1 MAFIVTESCIK
12 CKHTDCVEVCPVD
25 CFYEGPNFLVIHPDE
40 CIDCALCEPECPV
53 DAIFSEDELP
63 DDQIE
68 FIEINAKLPDHK
80 TQHPS
85 SKIKFVNKPVN
96 LNTYKEEA
104 RNWIT
109 FYASEGTT
117 VFSADAGEV
126 IISGPD
132 IPGYGN
138 MIIIK
143 HPKGILSVYAHLNK
157 SLVSKGDTVT
167 SNQPIASVGKSESSV
182 SMLKFQL
189 RKGDSSISTKDYKFL

>member
-1 MAFIVTESCIK
+1 MVKILLIVLIISSCSTISN
-12 CKHTDCVEVCPVD
+12 
-25 CFYEGPNFLVIHPDE
+25 FYEKTFTEPKEIYLVKKGENLYSISRKLN
-40 CIDCALCEPECPV
+40 ID
-53 DAIFSEDELP
+53 IFNL
-63 DDQIE
+63 
-68 FIEINAKLPDHK
+68 IEINNLNSPYKIFPNQLLKLPDNK
-80 TQHPS
+80 TQDPS

>member
-1 MAFIVTESCIK
+1 MVKILLIVLIISSCSTISN
-12 CKHTDCVEVCPVD
+12 
-25 CFYEGPNFLVIHPDE
+25 FYEKTFTEPKEIYLVKKGENLYSISRKLN
-40 CIDCALCEPECPV
+40 ID
-53 DAIFSEDELP
+53 IFNL
-63 DDQIE
+63 
-68 FIEINAKLPDHK
+68 IEINKLKSPYKIFPNQLLKLPDYK
-80 TQHPS
+80 NQDPS
-85 SKIKFVNKPVN
+85 SIIKFVNKPVN

>member
-1 MAFIVTESCIK
+1 MVKILLIISIISSCSTISN
-12 CKHTDCVEVCPVD
+12 
-25 CFYEGPNFLVIHPDE
+25 FYEETLTEPKEIYLVKKGENLYSISRKLN
-40 CIDCALCEPECPV
+40 ID
-53 DAIFSEDELP
+53 IFNL
-63 DDQIE
+63 
-68 FIEINAKLPDHK
+68 IEINNLKSPYKIFPNQLLKLPDNK
-80 TQHPS
+80 AQDPS

-96 LNTYKEEA
+96 LDTYKEEA

-189 RKGDSSISTKDYKFL
+189 RKGNSSISTKDYKFL

>member
-1 MAFIVTESCIK
+1 MVKILLIVLIISSCSTISN
-12 CKHTDCVEVCPVD
+12 
-25 CFYEGPNFLVIHPDE
+25 FYEKTFTEPKEIYLVKKGENLYSISRKLN
-40 CIDCALCEPECPV
+40 ID
-53 DAIFSEDELP
+53 IFNL
-63 DDQIE
+63 
-68 FIEINAKLPDHK
+68 IEINNLKSPYKIFPNQLLKLPDRK
-80 TQHPS
+80 AKDPS

-96 LNTYKEEA
+96 LNRYKEEA

>member
-1 MAFIVTESCIK
+1 VVKVLLIVLIISSCSTISSFYEKTLTESK
-12 CKHTDCVEVCPVD
+12 ET
-25 CFYEGPNFLVIHPDE
+25 YLVKKGENLYSISRKLN
-40 CIDCALCEPECPV
+40 ID
-53 DAIFSEDELP
+53 IFNL
-63 DDQIE
+63 
-68 FIEINAKLPDHK
+68 IEINNLKSPYKIFPNQLLKLPDNK
-80 TQHPS
+80 AQDPS

-96 LNTYKEEA
+96 LDTYKEEA

>member
-1 MAFIVTESCIK
+1 MVKILLIVLIISSCSTISN
-12 CKHTDCVEVCPVD
+12 
-25 CFYEGPNFLVIHPDE
+25 FYEKTFTEPKEIYLVKKGENLYSISRKLN
-40 CIDCALCEPECPV
+40 ID
-53 DAIFSEDELP
+53 IFNL
-63 DDQIE
+63 
-68 FIEINAKLPDHK
+68 IEINNLKSPYKIFPNQLLKLPDRK
-80 TQHPS
+80 AQDPS

>member
-1 MAFIVTESCIK
+1 MVKILLIVLIISSCSTISN
-12 CKHTDCVEVCPVD
+12 
-25 CFYEGPNFLVIHPDE
+25 FYEKTFTEPKEIYLVKKGENLYSISRKLN
-40 CIDCALCEPECPV
+40 ID
-53 DAIFSEDELP
+53 IFNL
-63 DDQIE
+63 
-68 FIEINAKLPDHK
+68 IEINNLKSPYKIFPNQLLKLPDNK
-80 TQHPS
+80 TQDPS
-85 SKIKFVNKPVN
+85 PKIKFVNKPVN

>member
-1 MAFIVTESCIK
+1 MVKILLIISIISSCSTISN
-12 CKHTDCVEVCPVD
+12 
-25 CFYEGPNFLVIHPDE
+25 FYEETFTEPKEIYLVKKGENLYSISRKLNMD
-40 CIDCALCEPECPV
+40 
-53 DAIFSEDELP
+53 IFNL
-63 DDQIE
+63 
-68 FIEINAKLPDHK
+68 IEINNLKSPYKIFPNQLLKLPDNK
-80 TQHPS
+80 AQDPS

-96 LNTYKEEA
+96 LDTYKEEA

-189 RKGDSSISTKDYKFL
+189 RKGNSSISTKDYKFL

>member
-1 MAFIVTESCIK
+1 MVKILLIVLIISSCSTISN
-12 CKHTDCVEVCPVD
+12 
-25 CFYEGPNFLVIHPDE
+25 FYEKTFTEPKEIYLVKKGENLYSISRKLN
-40 CIDCALCEPECPV
+40 ID
-53 DAIFSEDELP
+53 IFNL
-63 DDQIE
+63 
-68 FIEINAKLPDHK
+68 IEINNLKSPYKIFPNQLLKLPDHQ
-80 TQHPS
+80 TQDPS
-85 SKIKFVNKPVN
+85 TKIKFVNKPVN

>member
-1 MAFIVTESCIK
+1 VVKILLIVLIISSCSTISN
-12 CKHTDCVEVCPVD
+12 
-25 CFYEGPNFLVIHPDE
+25 FYERTFTEPKEIYLVKKGENLYSISRKLNIDIFNLIEINDLKSPYKISPNQL
-40 CIDCALCEPECPV
+40 LK
-53 DAIFSEDELP
+53 LP
-63 DDQIE
+63 DDKIQD
-68 FIEINAKLPDHK
+68 L
-80 TQHPS
+80 S

-109 FYASEGTT
+109 FYAPEGTT
-117 VFSADAGEV
+117 IFSADAGEV

-182 SMLKFQL
+182 PMLKFQL
-189 RKGDSSISTKDYKFL
+189 RKGDLSISTKDYKFL

>member
-1 MAFIVTESCIK
+1 VVKILLIVLIISSCSTISN
-12 CKHTDCVEVCPVD
+12 
-25 CFYEGPNFLVIHPDE
+25 FYEKTFTEPKEIYLVKKGENLYSISRKLN
-40 CIDCALCEPECPV
+40 ID
-53 DAIFSEDELP
+53 IFNL
-63 DDQIE
+63 
-68 FIEINAKLPDHK
+68 IEINNLKSPYKIFPNQLLKLPDHK

>member
-1 MAFIVTESCIK
+1 MVKILLIVLIISSCSTISN
-12 CKHTDCVEVCPVD
+12 
-25 CFYEGPNFLVIHPDE
+25 FYEKTFTEPKEIYLVKKGENLYSISRKLN
-40 CIDCALCEPECPV
+40 ID
-53 DAIFSEDELP
+53 IFNL
-63 DDQIE
+63 
-68 FIEINAKLPDHK
+68 IEINNLKSPYKIFPNQLLKLPDHK
-80 TQHPS
+80 AQDS
-85 SKIKFVNKPVN
+85 SSNIKFVNKPVN

>member
-1 MAFIVTESCIK
+1 MVKILLIVLIISSCSTISN
-12 CKHTDCVEVCPVD
+12 
-25 CFYEGPNFLVIHPDE
+25 FYEKTFTEPKEIYLVKKGENLYSISRKLN
-40 CIDCALCEPECPV
+40 ID
-53 DAIFSEDELP
+53 IFNL
-63 DDQIE
+63 
-68 FIEINAKLPDHK
+68 IEINNLKSPYKIFPNQLLKLPDNK
-80 TQHPS
+80 TQDPS
-85 SKIKFVNKPVN
+85 PKIKFVNKPVN
-96 LNTYKEEA
+96 LNIYKEEA

>member
-1 MAFIVTESCIK
+1 MVKILLIVLIISSCSTISN
-12 CKHTDCVEVCPVD
+12 
-25 CFYEGPNFLVIHPDE
+25 FYEKTFTEPKEIYLVKKGENLYSISRKLN
-40 CIDCALCEPECPV
+40 ID
-53 DAIFSEDELP
+53 IFNL
-63 DDQIE
+63 
-68 FIEINAKLPDHK
+68 IEINNLKSPYKIFPNQLLKLPDNK
-80 TQHPS
+80 AQDPS

-96 LNTYKEEA
+96 LDTYKEEA

-189 RKGDSSISTKDYKFL
+189 RKGNSSISTKDYKFL

>member
-1 MAFIVTESCIK
+1 VVKILLIVLIISSCSTISN
-12 CKHTDCVEVCPVD
+12 
-25 CFYEGPNFLVIHPDE
+25 FYEKTFTEPKEIYLVKKGENLYSISRKLN
-40 CIDCALCEPECPV
+40 ID
-53 DAIFSEDELP
+53 IFNL
-63 DDQIE
+63 
-68 FIEINAKLPDHK
+68 IEINNLKSPYKIFPNQLLKLPDYK
-80 TQHPS
+80 NQDPS

>member
-1 MAFIVTESCIK
+1 MVKILLIVLIISSCSTISNIYEKTFTEPKEI
-12 CKHTDCVEVCPVD
+12 
-25 CFYEGPNFLVIHPDE
+25 YLVKKGENLYSISRKLN
-40 CIDCALCEPECPV
+40 ID
-53 DAIFSEDELP
+53 IFNL
-63 DDQIE
+63 
-68 FIEINAKLPDHK
+68 IEINNLKSPYKIFPNQLLKLPDHK
-80 TQHPS
+80 TQDPS
-85 SKIKFVNKPVN
+85 TKIKFVSKPVN

>member
-1 MAFIVTESCIK
+1 MVKILLIVLIISSCSTISN
-12 CKHTDCVEVCPVD
+12 
-25 CFYEGPNFLVIHPDE
+25 FYEKTFTEPKEIYLVKKGENLYSISRKLN
-40 CIDCALCEPECPV
+40 ID
-53 DAIFSEDELP
+53 IFNL
-63 DDQIE
+63 
-68 FIEINAKLPDHK
+68 IEINNLKSPYKIFPNQLLKLPDYK
-80 TQHPS
+80 NQDPS
-85 SKIKFVNKPVN
+85 SIIKFVNKPVN

-182 SMLKFQL
+182 SVLKFQL

>member
-1 MAFIVTESCIK
+1 MVKILLIVLIISSCSTISN
-12 CKHTDCVEVCPVD
+12 
-25 CFYEGPNFLVIHPDE
+25 FYEKTFTEPKEIYLVKKGENLYSISRKLN
-40 CIDCALCEPECPV
+40 ID
-53 DAIFSEDELP
+53 IFNL
-63 DDQIE
+63 
-68 FIEINAKLPDHK
+68 IEINNLKSPYKIFPNQLLKLPDHK
-80 TQHPS
+80 TQDPS
-85 SKIKFVNKPVN
+85 AKIKFVNKPVN
-96 LNTYKEEA
+96 LNRYKEEA
-104 RNWIT
+104 RNWVT

-157 SLVSKGDTVT
+157 LLVSKGDVVT

>member
-1 MAFIVTESCIK
+1 MVKILLIVLIISSCSTISN
-12 CKHTDCVEVCPVD
+12 
-25 CFYEGPNFLVIHPDE
+25 FYEKTFTEPKEIYLVKKGENLYSISRKLN
-40 CIDCALCEPECPV
+40 ID
-53 DAIFSEDELP
+53 IFNL
-63 DDQIE
+63 
-68 FIEINAKLPDHK
+68 IEINNLKSPYKIFPNQLLKLPDHK
-80 TQHPS
+80 TQDLS

-189 RKGDSSISTKDYKFL
+189 RKGNSSISSKDYKFL

>member
-1 MAFIVTESCIK
+1 MVKILLIVLIISSCSTISN
-12 CKHTDCVEVCPVD
+12 
-25 CFYEGPNFLVIHPDE
+25 FYEKTFTEPKEIYLVKKGENLYSISRKLN
-40 CIDCALCEPECPV
+40 ID
-53 DAIFSEDELP
+53 IFNL
-63 DDQIE
+63 
-68 FIEINAKLPDHK
+68 IEINNLKSPYKIFPNQLLKLPDYRN
-80 TQHPS
+80 QDPS
-85 SKIKFVNKPVN
+85 SIIKFVNKPVN

-157 SLVSKGDTVT
+157 LLVSKGDIVT

>member
-1 MAFIVTESCIK
+1 MVKILLIVLIISSCSTISN
-12 CKHTDCVEVCPVD
+12 
-25 CFYEGPNFLVIHPDE
+25 FYEKTFTEPKEIYLVKKGENLYSISRKLN
-40 CIDCALCEPECPV
+40 ID
-53 DAIFSEDELP
+53 IFNL
-63 DDQIE
+63 
-68 FIEINAKLPDHK
+68 IEINNLKSPYKIFPNQLLKLPDHK
-80 TQHPS
+80 TQDHS
-85 SKIKFVNKPVN
+85 TKIKFVNKPVN
-96 LNTYKEEA
+96 LNIYKEEA

>member
-1 MAFIVTESCIK
+1 MVKILLIVLIISSCSTISN
-12 CKHTDCVEVCPVD
+12 
-25 CFYEGPNFLVIHPDE
+25 FYDKT
-40 CIDCALCEPECPV
+40 
-53 DAIFSEDELP
+53 FSEPKEIYLVKKGENLYSISRKLNIDIFNL
-63 DDQIE
+63 
-68 FIEINAKLPDHK
+68 IEINNLKSPYKIFPNQLLKLPDHK
-80 TQHPS
+80 TQDLSP
-85 SKIKFVNKPVN
+85 KIKFVNKPVN
-96 LNTYKEEA
+96 LNRYKEEA

>member
-1 MAFIVTESCIK
+1 VVKILLIVLIISSCSTISNFYEKTFTESK
-12 CKHTDCVEVCPVD
+12 ET
-25 CFYEGPNFLVIHPDE
+25 YLVKKGENLYSISRKLN
-40 CIDCALCEPECPV
+40 ID
-53 DAIFSEDELP
+53 IFNL
-63 DDQIE
+63 
-68 FIEINAKLPDHK
+68 IEINNLKSPYKIFPNQLLKLPDHK
-80 TQHPS
+80 TQDHS

>member
-1 MAFIVTESCIK
+1 MVKIFLIVLIISSCSTISNFYEKTFTESK
-12 CKHTDCVEVCPVD
+12 ET
-25 CFYEGPNFLVIHPDE
+25 YLVKKGENLYSISRKLN
-40 CIDCALCEPECPV
+40 ID
-53 DAIFSEDELP
+53 IFNL
-63 DDQIE
+63 
-68 FIEINAKLPDHK
+68 IEINNLKSPYKIFPNQLLKLPDNK
-80 TQHPS
+80 AQDPS

-96 LNTYKEEA
+96 LDTYKEEA

-189 RKGDSSISTKDYKFL
+189 RKGNSSISTKDYKFL

>member
-1 MAFIVTESCIK
+1 MVKILLIVLIISSCSTISN
-12 CKHTDCVEVCPVD
+12 
-25 CFYEGPNFLVIHPDE
+25 FYEKTFTEPKEIYLVKKGENLYSISRKLN
-40 CIDCALCEPECPV
+40 ID
-53 DAIFSEDELP
+53 IFNL
-63 DDQIE
+63 
-68 FIEINAKLPDHK
+68 IEINNLKSPYKIFPNQLLKLPDYK
-80 TQHPS
+80 NQDPS
-85 SKIKFVNKPVN
+85 SIIKFVNKPVN

-157 SLVSKGDTVT
+157 SLVFKGDTVT

>member
-1 MAFIVTESCIK
+1 MVKILLIVLIISSCSTISNFYEKTFTESK
-12 CKHTDCVEVCPVD
+12 ET
-25 CFYEGPNFLVIHPDE
+25 YLVKKGENLYSISRKLN
-40 CIDCALCEPECPV
+40 ID
-53 DAIFSEDELP
+53 IFNL
-63 DDQIE
+63 
-68 FIEINAKLPDHK
+68 IEINNLKSPYKIFPNQLLKLPDNK
-80 TQHPS
+80 AQDPS

-96 LNTYKEEA
+96 LDTYKEEA

-189 RKGDSSISTKDYKFL
+189 RKGNSSISTKDYKFL

>member
-1 MAFIVTESCIK
+1 MVKILLIISIISSCSTISN
-12 CKHTDCVEVCPVD
+12 
-25 CFYEGPNFLVIHPDE
+25 FYEETFTEPKEIYLVKKGENLYSISRKLNMD
-40 CIDCALCEPECPV
+40 
-53 DAIFSEDELP
+53 IFNL
-63 DDQIE
+63 
-68 FIEINAKLPDHK
+68 IEINDLKSPYKIFPNQLLKLPDNK
-80 TQHPS
+80 AQDPS

-96 LNTYKEEA
+96 LDTYKEEA

-189 RKGDSSISTKDYKFL
+189 RKGNSSISTKDYKFL

>member
-1 MAFIVTESCIK
+1 MVKILLIVLIISSCSTISN
-12 CKHTDCVEVCPVD
+12 
-25 CFYEGPNFLVIHPDE
+25 FYEKTFTEPKEIYLVKKGENLYSISRKLN
-40 CIDCALCEPECPV
+40 ID
-53 DAIFSEDELP
+53 IFNL
-63 DDQIE
+63 
-68 FIEINAKLPDHK
+68 IEINNLKSPYKIFPNQSLRLPDQE

-96 LNTYKEEA
+96 LNTYKEDA

>member
-1 MAFIVTESCIK
+1 MVKILLIVLIISSCSTISN
-12 CKHTDCVEVCPVD
+12 
-25 CFYEGPNFLVIHPDE
+25 FYEKTFTEPKEIYLVKKGENLYSISRKLN
-40 CIDCALCEPECPV
+40 ID
-53 DAIFSEDELP
+53 IFNL
-63 DDQIE
+63 
-68 FIEINAKLPDHK
+68 IEINNLKSPYKIFPNQLLKLPDNK
-80 TQHPS
+80 TQDPS
-85 SKIKFVNKPVN
+85 PKIKFVNKPVN

-143 HPKGILSVYAHLNK
+143 HPEGILSVYAHLNK

>member
-1 MAFIVTESCIK
+1 MVKILLIVLIISSCSTISN
-12 CKHTDCVEVCPVD
+12 
-25 CFYEGPNFLVIHPDE
+25 FYEKTFTEPKEIYLVKKGENLYSISRKLN
-40 CIDCALCEPECPV
+40 ID
-53 DAIFSEDELP
+53 IFNL
-63 DDQIE
+63 
-68 FIEINAKLPDHK
+68 IEINNLNSPYKIFPDQLLKLPDHK
-80 TQHPS
+80 TQDTS
-85 SKIKFVNKPVN
+85 SKTKFVNKPVN

-143 HPKGILSVYAHLNK
+143 HPKGLLSVYAHLNK
-157 SLVSKGDTVT
+157 SLVSRGDTVT

>member
-1 MAFIVTESCIK
+1 MVKILLIVLIISSCSTISN
-12 CKHTDCVEVCPVD
+12 
-25 CFYEGPNFLVIHPDE
+25 FYEKTFTEPKEIYLVKKGENLYSISRKLNIDIFNLIKINNLKSPYKIFPNQL
-40 CIDCALCEPECPV
+40 L
-53 DAIFSEDELP
+53 
-63 DDQIE
+63 
-68 FIEINAKLPDHK
+68 KLPDHE
-80 TQHPS
+80 TQEPS
-85 SKIKFVNKPVN
+85 SKFKFVNKPVN

-143 HPKGILSVYAHLNK
+143 HPKGILSVYTHLNK
-157 SLVSKGDTVT
+157 SFVSKGDSVT

-182 SMLKFQL
+182 PMLKFQL
-189 RKGDSSISTKDYKFL
+189 RKGNSSISTKDYKFL

>member
-1 MAFIVTESCIK
+1 MVKILLIVLMISSCSTISN
-12 CKHTDCVEVCPVD
+12 
-25 CFYEGPNFLVIHPDE
+25 FYEKTFTEPKEIYLVKKGENLYSISRKLN
-40 CIDCALCEPECPV
+40 ID
-53 DAIFSEDELP
+53 IFNL
-63 DDQIE
+63 
-68 FIEINAKLPDHK
+68 IEINNLKSPYKIFPNQLLKLPDHK
-80 TQHPS
+80 TKDPS

-109 FYASEGTT
+109 FYVSEGTT

-157 SLVSKGDTVT
+157 SLVFKGDTVT

-189 RKGDSSISTKDYKFL
+189 RKGDSSISTKEYKFL

>member
-1 MAFIVTESCIK
+1 MVKILLIVLIISSCSTISN
-12 CKHTDCVEVCPVD
+12 
-25 CFYEGPNFLVIHPDE
+25 FYEKTFTEPKEIYLVKKGENLYSISRKLNIDIFNLIKINNLKSPYKIFPNQFL
-40 CIDCALCEPECPV
+40 
-53 DAIFSEDELP
+53 
-63 DDQIE
+63 
-68 FIEINAKLPDHK
+68 KLPDHK
-80 TQHPS
+80 TQDPS
-85 SKIKFVNKPVN
+85 PKIKLVNKPVN

>member
-1 MAFIVTESCIK
+1 
-12 CKHTDCVEVCPVD
+12 
-25 CFYEGPNFLVIHPDE
+25 L
-40 CIDCALCEPECPV
+40 
-53 DAIFSEDELP
+53 
-63 DDQIE
+63 
-68 FIEINAKLPDHK
+68 IEINNLKSPYKIFPNQLLKLPDYK
-80 TQHPS
+80 AQDLS

>member
-1 MAFIVTESCIK
+1 VVKILLIVLIISSCSTISN
-12 CKHTDCVEVCPVD
+12 
-25 CFYEGPNFLVIHPDE
+25 FYEKTFTEPKEIYLVKKGENLYSISRKLN
-40 CIDCALCEPECPV
+40 ID
-53 DAIFSEDELP
+53 IFNL
-63 DDQIE
+63 
-68 FIEINAKLPDHK
+68 IEINNLKSPYKIFPNQLLKLPDHK
-80 TQHPS
+80 TKDPS

-109 FYASEGTT
+109 FYVSEGTT

>member
-1 MAFIVTESCIK
+1 MVKILLIVLIISSCSTISN
-12 CKHTDCVEVCPVD
+12 
-25 CFYEGPNFLVIHPDE
+25 FYEKTFTEPKEIYLVKKGENLYSISRKLN
-40 CIDCALCEPECPV
+40 ID
-53 DAIFSEDELP
+53 IFNL
-63 DDQIE
+63 
-68 FIEINAKLPDHK
+68 IEINNLKSPYKIFPNQLLKLPDRK
-80 TQHPS
+80 AQDPS

-157 SLVSKGDTVT
+157 LLVSKGDIVT

>member
-1 MAFIVTESCIK
+1 MVKILLIFLIISSCSTISN
-12 CKHTDCVEVCPVD
+12 
-25 CFYEGPNFLVIHPDE
+25 FYEKTFTEPKEIYLVKKGENLYSISRKLN
-40 CIDCALCEPECPV
+40 ID
-53 DAIFSEDELP
+53 IFNL
-63 DDQIE
+63 
-68 FIEINAKLPDHK
+68 IEINNLKSPYKIFPNQLLKLPDYK
-80 TQHPS
+80 NQDPS
-85 SKIKFVNKPVN
+85 SIIKFVNKPVN

>member
-1 MAFIVTESCIK
+1 MVKIFLIVLLISSCSTISN
-12 CKHTDCVEVCPVD
+12 
-25 CFYEGPNFLVIHPDE
+25 FYEKTFTEPKEIYLVKKGENLYSISRKLN
-40 CIDCALCEPECPV
+40 ID
-53 DAIFSEDELP
+53 IFNL
-63 DDQIE
+63 
-68 FIEINAKLPDHK
+68 IEINDLKSPYKIYPNQLLKLPDHK
-80 TQHPS
+80 TQDPS
-85 SKIKFVNKPVN
+85 PKIKFVNNPVN

>member
-1 MAFIVTESCIK
+1 MVKILLIVLIISSCSTISN
-12 CKHTDCVEVCPVD
+12 
-25 CFYEGPNFLVIHPDE
+25 FYEKTFTEPKEIYLVKKGENLYSISRKLN
-40 CIDCALCEPECPV
+40 ID
-53 DAIFSEDELP
+53 IFNL
-63 DDQIE
+63 
-68 FIEINAKLPDHK
+68 IEINNLKSPYKIFPNQLLKLPDHK
-80 TQHPS
+80 TKDPS

-96 LNTYKEEA
+96 QNTYKEEA

-109 FYASEGTT
+109 FYVSEGTT